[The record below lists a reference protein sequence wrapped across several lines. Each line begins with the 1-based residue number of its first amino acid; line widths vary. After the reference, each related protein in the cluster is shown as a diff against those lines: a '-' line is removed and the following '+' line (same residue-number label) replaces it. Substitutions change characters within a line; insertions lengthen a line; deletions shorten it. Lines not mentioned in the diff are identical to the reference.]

1 MSLNGEHFFHTLWVS
16 HISICGPTFISA
28 TTVKG
33 GNALDKSSKC
43 TKRHHFIDDADT
55 KLQFYFI
62 FATDKIFWTTKS
74 KKRGSG
80 NKIMFTAT
88 TSSEGLNVFIFFFQN
103 GRFIEFEIA
112 DGIFREMRDITPILQ
127 ST

>member
-1 MSLNGEHFFHTLWVS
+1 MSLNGEHFHTLWVS

-28 TTVKG
+28 TIVKG
-33 GNALDKSSKC
+33 DNALEKSSKC
-43 TKRHHFIDDADT
+43 AKRHHFIDDADT

-62 FATDKIFWTTKS
+62 FATDKIFWTTKC

-88 TSSEGLNVFIFFFQN
+88 TSSESLDVLIFFFKN
-103 GRFIEFEIA
+103 SGFIEVKIA
-112 DGIFREMRDITPILQ
+112 DDVFREMRDTAPILQ
-127 ST
+127 SA